1 MRSSR
6 IHLVLLV
13 LSVLF
18 LSLLLAIPASAD
30 SVKMQFNG
38 GTPSGIGGGSVYP
51 YSISVN
57 GIATSLICDSF
68 DNTMQPHETWS
79 ANATPFLQ
87 GIAGKP
93 LFGSSM
99 IMDYKAAGLIFKSM
113 LAGTLTAT
121 NANWAIWGLFSANAR
136 SQSQFMTTGA
146 GAIDAEYLTLA
157 TTAKNSAFN
166 GLVLYTPLAGS
177 QSAGG
182 TAQEYIGFSA
192 VPEPSSLMLI
202 GSGLL
207 GLAGVIR
214 RKLSSV

>member
-1 MRSSR
+1 MRFSR
-6 IHLVLLV
+6 IHLVQ
-13 LSVLF
+13 SVLF
-18 LSLLLAIPASAD
+18 LSLLLAIPASAN
-30 SVKMQFNG
+30 SVNMQFNG

-68 DNTMQPHETWS
+68 DNNMQKGETWT
-79 ANATPFLQ
+79 ATATPFLQ
-87 GIAGKP
+87 GIANS
-93 LFGSSM
+93 LFGPAM
-99 IMDYKAAGLIFKSM
+99 TADYKAAGLIFKSM

-121 NANWAIWGLFSANAR
+121 DANWAIWGLFSTKAKAKP
-136 SQSQFMTTGA
+136 QFTTTGA
-146 GAIDAEYLTLA
+146 GAIDAQYLLLA

-177 QSAGG
+177 QSVGG

-192 VPEPSSLMLI
+192 VPEPGSLMLM
-202 GSGLL
+202 GTGLL
-207 GLAGVIR
+207 GLAGAIR

>member
-1 MRSSR
+1 MGFSR
-6 IHLVLLV
+6 IHLV

-18 LSLLLAIPASAD
+18 LSLLLAIPASAN
-30 SVKMQFNG
+30 SVNMQFNG

-57 GIATSLICDSF
+57 GIAMSLLCDSF
-68 DNTMQPHETWS
+68 DNTMQKSETWT
-79 ANATPFLQ
+79 ATATPFLQ
-87 GIAGKP
+87 GIANS
-93 LFGSSM
+93 LFGPAM
-99 IMDYKAAGLIFKSM
+99 TADYKAAGLIFKSM

-121 NANWAIWGLFSANAR
+121 DANWAIWGLFSTKAKAKP
-136 SQSQFMTTGA
+136 QFTTTGA
-146 GAIDAEYLTLA
+146 GAIDAQYLLLA

-177 QSAGG
+177 QSVGG

-192 VPEPSSLMLI
+192 VPEPGSLMLM
-202 GSGLL
+202 GTGLL
-207 GLAGVIR
+207 GLAGAIR

>member
-1 MRSSR
+1 MRFSR
-6 IHLVLLV
+6 VHLV

-18 LSLLLAIPASAD
+18 LSLLLAIPASAN
-30 SVKMQFNG
+30 SVNMQFNG

-57 GIATSLICDSF
+57 GIATSLVCDSF
-68 DNTMQPHETWS
+68 DNTMQKGETWT
-79 ANATPFLQ
+79 ATATPFLQ
-87 GIAGKP
+87 GIAKS
-93 LFGSSM
+93 LFGPSM
-99 IMDYKAAGLIFKSM
+99 TEDYKAAGLIFKSM

-146 GAIDAEYLTLA
+146 GAIDAQYLLLA

-177 QSAGG
+177 QSVGG

-202 GSGLL
+202 GTGLL